1 MKIYGNK
8 KFNFIFQ
15 ALVIATILLNLFSIE
30 GLTISEKREQV
41 ALYDEEKATYVSL
54 ENINLEI
61 ANLNEELQKSYQE
74 IFQLRNSGKETVE
87 DFSPWIEKI
96 KFLKMQLLNLQKI
109 WEKKFQNEKNEESY
123 ALWHQK
129 ENSIYNLVTDYGD
142 QNCVYIIPSEIGKK
156 QISIFSNLPI
166 PRESW
171 DDCLVAL
178 LARYGVVIKSVT
190 PWLKELSIVGSSS
203 AEISGV
209 VFNEVDLQL
218 LSEKDY
224 ICYILSPFN
233 PDIHLDYQVLQK
245 FVNTEAIQLDIVAGQ
260 IFIYGTVR
268 DIASLLNLYNSVK
281 KDALK
286 QDFQLITLSKLDAFE
301 MISVLKAAFQK
312 EFSLEDDSN
321 LTSLKIIPLESRPQ
335 TLCLVG
341 SKVLV
346 QKALRLIENIEDK
359 VDSPS
364 DKIVFLYDVKYS
376 SPDELAMLLSKVYDT
391 FSQKG
396 VSIFTDE
403 KILNKSASNSAVSNT
418 SISSNFIVDSKTS
431 TLIMVVERE
440 VLPHLKSLIKRI
452 DIPKKIIHLEVLL
465 FERKISNQRK
475 SGLNL
480 LRLGEEL
487 TKPGRV
493 ALQWSSGVGIL
504 EFLLSG
510 EGSSNV
516 PGYDLAY
523 QFLLGQEDVQ
533 INASPS
539 IVTMNQTPAK
549 IAIVEEMS
557 ILVSSEKDNKTSYN
571 RAQYGITIEIL
582 PTVNMTKNQDNVKNY
597 ITLDTN
603 ISFDT
608 THKNPNDRPEV
619 TRRHITNHVCIA
631 DGETVILGGLRRK
644 NSSDN
649 KEGLPFLGEI
659 PGVGKLFSMTSTSES
674 STEMFIFITPKIIE
688 DPMFLEQQKK
698 IALLARRP
706 GESSEVV
713 QAFEEGKTNLLQRV
727 KEESF
732 NKASNMFPFCKQL
745 SNQNNEY
752 DGR

>member
-1 MKIYGNK
+1 MKTYNK
-8 KFNFIFQ
+8 RYNFIFN
-15 ALVIATILLNLFSIE
+15 ILIVFIVVSNFLPIE
-30 GLTISEKREQV
+30 ALTISEKREQM
-41 ALYDEEKATYVSL
+41 AAFDEEKSSSSL
-54 ENINLEI
+54 ETINLEI
-61 ANLNEELQKSYQE
+61 ASINEELRKIYEE
-74 IFQLRNSGKETVE
+74 IFQLKNSGKEELE
-87 DFSPWIEKI
+87 DFLPCIQKI
-96 KFLKMQLLNLQKI
+96 DFLKSQLLNLQKI
-109 WEKKFQNEKNEESY
+109 WEKKFQNEKSEDSY

-156 QISIFSNLPI
+156 QISMFSNLPI

-171 DDCLVAL
+171 NDCLVAL

-190 PWLKELSIVGSSS
+190 SWLKELSIVGSSS
-203 AEISGV
+203 AEISNV
-209 VFNEVDLQL
+209 IFNETDLQL
-218 LSEKDY
+218 LPEINY

-233 PDIHLDYQVLQK
+233 PDIQLDYQVLQK
-245 FVNTEAIQLDIVAGQ
+245 FINTEAVQLDIVGGQ

-268 DIASLLNLYNSVK
+268 DISSLLNLYNVVK
-281 KDALK
+281 RDALK
-286 QDFQLITLSKLDAFE
+286 QDFQLVTLSKLDVFE
-301 MISVLKAAFQK
+301 MISILKATFQR
-312 EFSLEDDSN
+312 EFSLENEDS
-321 LTSLKIIPLESRPQ
+321 LASLKVVPLERRSQ
-335 TLCLVG
+335 TLCLIG
-341 SKVLV
+341 SRVLI
-346 QKALRLIENIEDK
+346 QKALNLIENIEDK

-364 DKIVFLYDVKYS
+364 DKVVFLYDVKYS
-376 SPDELAMLLSKVYDT
+376 NPDELAALLSKVYDV

-396 VSIFTDE
+396 MSIFIDE
-403 KILNKSASNSAVSNT
+403 KFLNKNT
-418 SISSNFIVDSKTS
+418 SENLNSTSIASNFIVDSKTS

-440 VLPHLKSLIKRI
+440 ILPHLKALIKRV

-465 FERKISNQRK
+465 FERKISNQKK

-487 TKPGRV
+487 TKPGRA

-510 EGSSNV
+510 EGANNV

-582 PTVNMTKNQDNVKNY
+582 PTVNMTKNKDNIKNY

-608 THKNPNDRPEV
+608 THKNLNDRPEV
-619 TRRHITNHVCIA
+619 TRRHINNHVCVA

-644 NSSDN
+644 NSSDS

-674 STEMFIFITPKIIE
+674 STEMFIFITPRIIE
-688 DPMFLEQQKK
+688 DPVFLEQQKK
-698 IALLARRP
+698 MFLLAKRP
-706 GESSEVV
+706 GECIEVV
-713 QAFEEGKTNLLQRV
+713 QAFEEGKTNLLQRI

-732 NKASNMFPFCKQL
+732 NSAISNTFLFSKQL
-745 SNQNNEY
+745 NNQNNEY